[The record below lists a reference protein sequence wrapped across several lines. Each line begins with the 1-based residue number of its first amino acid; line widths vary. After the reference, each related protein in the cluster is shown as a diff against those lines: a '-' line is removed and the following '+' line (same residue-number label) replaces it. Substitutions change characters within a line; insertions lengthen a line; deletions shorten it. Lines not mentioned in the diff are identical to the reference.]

1 MTHHHHDATVR
12 QHQSARPSPSPDCS
26 HRSPRIASSPR
37 DRLRASASAPARHAA
52 HRTGSGQPSHH
63 VTTATRA
70 DDRHAS
76 VEQLSVPVIT
86 AIASA
91 CLVNRDT
98 LADIK
103 PSFENDTNIV
113 PMPPE

>member
-1 MTHHHHDATVR
+1 
-12 QHQSARPSPSPDCS
+12 
-26 HRSPRIASSPR
+26 
-37 DRLRASASAPARHAA
+37 
-52 HRTGSGQPSHH
+52 
-63 VTTATRA
+63 
-70 DDRHAS
+70 
-76 VEQLSVPVIT
+76 VPVIT

-91 CLVNRDT
+91 CWVNRDT

>member
-1 MTHHHHDATVR
+1 MQTSQVFR
-12 QHQSARPSPSPDCS
+12 S
-26 HRSPRIASSPR
+26 HRVIIARSSTRI
-37 DRLRASASAPARHAA
+37 RASVSGTRGASNRERTAVASRH
-52 HRTGSGQPSHH
+52 HRD
-63 VTTATRA
+63 ARA

-76 VEQLSVPVIT
+76 VERLSVPVII

-91 CLVNRDT
+91 CLVNRGT

>member
-1 MTHHHHDATVR
+1 VPKASRDVCF
-12 QHQSARPSPSPDCS
+12 SAQCR
-26 HRSPRIASSPR
+26 HRKSFALITSSPR
-37 DRLRASASAPARHAA
+37 DSSTCASASGTRGASNPERTAVASRH
-52 HRTGSGQPSHH
+52 HRD
-63 VTTATRA
+63 ARA

-76 VEQLSVPVIT
+76 VERLSVPVIT

-103 PSFENDTNIV
+103 PSFENDTNII